1 MVTLVN
7 YCGGTVYQHK
17 SSIKMYSNYT
27 PKINR
32 SKPNIGNQKLDE
44 DYYARVGLKKEMIP
58 NHVAIILDGSR
69 RWLKAQGKPLNYQPF
84 FEANTLFADLCLK
97 WGVGTA
103 TSFVYSLKNLNR
115 GKEANDLIFGQLET
129 YLEDNLEDFIRKNIS
144 VSMIG
149 ERWAL
154 PKSLHDK
161 IKQVEEE
168 THKKDT
174 KQLELMLAICYAG
187 TTDIVEATRGIC
199 EKVKNGVIEP
209 NDVDKAL
216 VDQELCTRGLP
227 HPDLLIRTGG
237 RLRISDY
244 LMWQLA
250 QTELYFT
257 HICAPE
263 FQEAEFIQALH
274 SFQERERTFGK

>member
-1 MVTLVN
+1 M
-7 YCGGTVYQHK
+7 
-17 SSIKMYSNYT
+17 
-27 PKINR
+27 
-32 SKPNIGNQKLDE
+32 
-44 DYYARVGLKKEMIP
+44 
-58 NHVAIILDGSR
+58 
-69 RWLKAQGKPLNYQPF
+69 
-84 FEANTLFADLCLK
+84 
-97 WGVGTA
+97 GVGTA

-149 ERWAL
+149 ERWTL

-199 EKVKNGVIEP
+199 DKVKNGVIEP
-209 NDVDKAL
+209 NNVDKTL

-244 LMWQLA
+244 LMCNWPKLS
-250 QTELYFT
+250 FT
-257 HICAPE
+257 
-263 FQEAEFIQALH
+263 
-274 SFQERERTFGK
+274 SRTFVHLSFKKPSLFKHCTPFRKEKGLSASDLHDLIYALFNY